1 MCVCGRAAVVVRHR
15 GKKMISCPDPVKCR
29 CNLRTLWYGSKDA
42 AVAAWNKMVEA
53 AKLAAQ

>member
-29 CNLRTLWYGSKDA
+29 GNLRTLWYGSEEA
-42 AVAAWNKMVEA
+42 AVAAWNRMVEA
-53 AKLAAQ
+53 MGLK